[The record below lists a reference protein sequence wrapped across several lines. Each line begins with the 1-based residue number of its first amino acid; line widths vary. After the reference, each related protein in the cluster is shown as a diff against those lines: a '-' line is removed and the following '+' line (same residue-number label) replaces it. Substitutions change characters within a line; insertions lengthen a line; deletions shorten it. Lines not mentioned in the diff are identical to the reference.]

1 MSKPKPRASAPPRMA
16 SNTQEPK
23 AKFYDGP
30 TVSAAEKAKAR
41 RKPPPSTP
49 SAQQDAYKPP
59 AAVPS
64 ITTKRTTNTPES
76 QLQVVKVKRKKRS
89 GWTLCGVIT
98 LLPLLI
104 IASLFSTVLCPP
116 PSAMPSTF
124 SSMALGALGLRVKPA
139 ESSLHRTL
147 CYPANVYHDEVLVP
161 YIYPAIE
168 DAKVQVAS
176 IPFYQHTVEPTYK
189 KAKGHALKIWNG
201 PVKPVVDRTFRGARI
216 VHRTYIAPH
225 VPYVKAKF
233 TEATAPLRMRLCALY
248 KIHVAPHVKVAK
260 MRACA
265 AIKSSKATFNQ
276 VAGHPTTKQAGK
288 QAHNAFLFSQKQG
301 TRAYAYS
308 RPHAI
313 WAYSEGKRH
322 TRDTVIPR
330 TIQGLNYAGKQV
342 CNTWALIKAE
352 CAKLYAKHLAVH
364 CDPYL
369 AKANEALAPVCD
381 NLNKQIYVPYIQP
394 LVHSVLGPQ
403 AKQRSFWSFVAEF
416 VPAAGSTVG
425 QRGGQTVSEAK
436 KAAQDVKKAA
446 ADVEKKAAEAKRTA
460 EEKAA
465 AARKAAED
473 KAAAAKQAAEDKA
486 AAAKKAAEDKAADVK
501 RVAEEK
507 AAAAKKA
514 AKDKAAAAEKAAEEK
529 EAALKKKAEE
539 AAAEA
544 AAIEAEITANAR
556 AAFKKAEASRAAA
569 SNPDDLTRQAFV
581 AATDDVTAAGTATV
595 ATTSLSG
602 TVSGTATASAACDS
616 ATGAEAARDHVA
628 EARAEIQQLK
638 KRVDFQGKAL
648 HAKVQTETVKQAKHF
663 LDLLADMKLIGDD
676 NLEREIGRMM
686 GGLDRLYSNSRSLTR
701 HQVEESQR
709 MSDTKV
715 LKVLE
720 QVTNGVKTKKNH
732 IYEKTQPAV
741 ENAQAEIERVLGDD
755 YSALGKR
762 MGLIEGITPRDWTAY
777 KALKKDVAVWKVKL
791 AEAPEKNHSKQL
803 KDAIQK
809 AQSGAAELLTD
820 FTDLYA
826 GWKMRQESL
835 RKQALDGIAAR
846 EALEAESK
854 EVKRAT
860 QATIVAPKK
869 PVEYKKAGA
878 KGSILDIK
886 EKSVDKEAEEAKG
899 SILDIKDKSVDK
911 EAEEAKGKSTKDEL

>member
-16 SNTQEPK
+16 SNIQEPK

-41 RKPPPSTP
+41 RKPLPSTA

-76 QLQVVKVKRKKRS
+76 QLQVVKVKRKKRA

-98 LLPLLI
+98 LLPFLI

-116 PSAMPSTF
+116 PSAKPSTF
-124 SSMALGALGLRVKPA
+124 SSMALGTLGLRVKPA

-176 IPFYQHTVEPTYK
+176 TPFYQHTIEPTYK
-189 KAKGHALKIWNG
+189 KAKAHALKIWNG

-216 VHRTYIAPH
+216 IHRTYIAPH

-233 TEATAPLRMRLCALY
+233 TEATAPLRVRLCALY
-248 KIHVAPHVKVAK
+248 NIHVAPHVKVAK

-276 VAGHPTTKQAGK
+276 VAGHPTTKRAGR

-342 CNTWALIKAE
+342 CNTWTLIKAE
-352 CAKLYAKHLAVH
+352 WAKFYAKHLAVH

-369 AKANEALAPVCD
+369 AKVHEALAPVCD

-394 LVHSVLGPQ
+394 LVHSVLPPQ

-425 QRGGQTVSEAK
+425 QRGGQTVFEAK
-436 KAAQDVKKAA
+436 KAAQDVKQAA

-473 KAAAAKQAAEDKA
+473 KAAAAKQVAEDKA
-486 AAAKKAAEDKAADVK
+486 AAAKKAAADKAAEVK

-514 AKDKAAAAEKAAEEK
+514 AEDKAAAADKAPEEK
-529 EAALKKKAEE
+529 EAALKKQAEE

-581 AATDDVTAAGTATV
+581 AATDDVTVAGTATV

-602 TVSGTATASAACDS
+602 TATGSAACDS
-616 ATGAEAARDHVA
+616 ATGAEAAKDHVA

-755 YSALGKR
+755 YLALGKR

-777 KALKKDVAVWKVKL
+777 KALQKDVAAWKVKL

-803 KDAIQK
+803 KDVIQN
-809 AQSGAAELLTD
+809 AQSGAAELLTE

-826 GWKMRQESL
+826 GWKTRQESL
-835 RKQALDGIAAR
+835 RKQALDRIAAR

-869 PVEYKKAGA
+869 AGA

-886 EKSVDKEAEEAKG
+886 EKLADEQAEEG
-899 SILDIKDKSVDK
+899 
-911 EAEEAKGKSTKDEL
+911 KGKSTKDEL